1 MQYQTA
7 QNPAT
12 ITSMGD
18 CAPKRNE
25 LDGKPE
31 RSSRHFLWSTLVVCP
46 SPQSTPPLL
55 PPNPDGPQNPIHRR
69 SPTNPSTVSY
79 LWEEA

>member
-18 CAPKRNE
+18 GAPKRNE
-25 LDGKPE
+25 LDGKPA
-31 RSSRHFLWSTLVVCP
+31 RFSRHFLWSTLVVYP
-46 SPQSTPPLL
+46 SPQKL
-55 PPNPDGPQNPIHRR
+55 PTEFQQTIWKDDLGIIII
-69 SPTNPSTVSY
+69 S
-79 LWEEA
+79 